1 MQVDLDAKLHALAQD
16 LSELKCDSHGKE
28 AICNAIASEINEYL
42 PNLDAEFNSP
52 KLEELKTNGIV
63 RLDVKLTE
71 AQLLDVVSY
80 LSAIPVFGGHVPAQ
94 SDGIRRF
101 LHGGAKASPFGS
113 YATEDLV
120 QCPHLLEL

>member
-16 LSELKCDSHGKE
+16 LSELKCHSHGKE

-71 AQLLDVVSY
+71 AQLLDTARRGQRKSRQSLY
-80 LSAIPVFGGHVPAQ
+80 AQTEKTRLS
-94 SDGIRRF
+94 
-101 LHGGAKASPFGS
+101 
-113 YATEDLV
+113 
-120 QCPHLLEL
+120 